1 MLLEERLTL
10 YQAQYEELLRL
21 GKEMLSENDLTDQQL
36 ELFWLKRERCILLMQ
51 QQPLLTIEK
60 LQLKELLTEAKLD
73 EKEKQLAAQYKA
85 LLAINRQVTSQDQ
98 AILMKLRGLA
108 KKEEGAGTVMKQ
120 RKKIETYAQ
129 KLERTGNNDMVG
141 QRYDRLR

>member
-1 MLLEERLTL
+1 
-10 YQAQYEELLRL
+10 
-21 GKEMLSENDLTDQQL
+21 
-36 ELFWLKRERCILLMQ
+36 
-51 QQPLLTIEK
+51 
-60 LQLKELLTEAKLD
+60 
-73 EKEKQLAAQYKA
+73 
-85 LLAINRQVTSQDQ
+85 
-98 AILMKLRGLA
+98 MKLRGLA